1 MSIISSQLQSQLFS
15 KIAAWEILSY
25 KYVGEL
31 WRCTAPP
38 EMRVEIYIHCAYVC
52 VPKTDKHRGFS
63 TFISFWEFLD
73 YFMMRSISKAS
84 RVEAILSSRGR
95 TTEVWYVSSSQGYQ
109 SHGSYR
115 VQLSSLSAM
124 CDCMLFRCIGNR
136 IRKELPYCF
145 KLLQQSRFFAG
156 QAMCHHITA
165 AINQGQTSSLAEYKA
180 EAMRRKREDKERRM
194 REQEEADARAWLDRF
209 I

>member
-38 EMRVEIYIHCAYVC
+38 EMRVEVYTHCAYVC

-73 YFMMRSISKAS
+73 YFICRSISKAS
-84 RVEAILSSRGR
+84 KVQAFLMRRGR
-95 TTEVWYVSSSQGYQ
+95 TVERWNVTSSQGVAGKSYHVMLT
-109 SHGSYR
+109 SLGSE
-115 VQLSSLSAM
+115 
-124 CDCMLFRCIGNR
+124 CDCMLFRCFSNR
-136 IRKELPYCF
+136 LHRELPYCF
-145 KLLQQSRFFAG
+145 HLLEQSRFFAG
-156 QAMCHHITA
+156 QPVCHHITA
-165 AINQGQTSSLAEYKA
+165 AINRGQFSSLAEYKA
-180 EAMRRKREDKERRM
+180 EMMRRKKEDLNQR
-194 REQEEADARAWLDRF
+194 WLDRMV
-209 I
+209 